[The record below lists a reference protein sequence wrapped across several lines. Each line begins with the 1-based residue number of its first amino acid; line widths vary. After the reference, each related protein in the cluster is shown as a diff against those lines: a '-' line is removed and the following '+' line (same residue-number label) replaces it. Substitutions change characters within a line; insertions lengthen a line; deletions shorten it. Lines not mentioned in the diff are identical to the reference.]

1 MKFVLGK
8 TPEELAKEES
18 QRMTEIA
25 EEVQKREAI
34 RNSKLLALEKKEKE

>member
-25 EEVQKREAI
+25 EYKREKQSEI
-34 RNSKLLALEKKEKE
+34 VNY

>member
-25 EEVQKREAI
+25 EELGLSRQGVHYAH
-34 RNSKLLALEKKEKE
+34 